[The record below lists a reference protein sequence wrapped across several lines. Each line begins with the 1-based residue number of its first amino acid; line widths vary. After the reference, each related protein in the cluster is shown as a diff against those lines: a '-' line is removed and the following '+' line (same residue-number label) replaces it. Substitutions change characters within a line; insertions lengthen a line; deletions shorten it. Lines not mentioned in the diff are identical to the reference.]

1 MKRISKILKSRL
13 VVVGLAILL
22 QALWWALFV
31 GRLTQYSV
39 FINALFRFVSIG
51 ILLYLIRK
59 DENSAYKIAWMILI
73 MGIPLFGGILY
84 VMIGNKKP
92 GKRLAVKMAAVK
104 AEMKDSMA
112 QNQWILKEIQAQDPT
127 AAGNI
132 RYIGEFGPYPVWKNT
147 EVTYYPLG
155 EQMFSAMLEDLKK
168 AEHYIFLE
176 YFIIQEG
183 LMWDWILEILE
194 QKVKEGVDVRL
205 IYDDVGCVSLLPF
218 HYAGMMEEKVIK
230 CLAFNLFIPVVSL
243 VMNNRD
249 HRKIMVIDG
258 HTAYNGGINLADE
271 YINKK
276 LRFGHWK
283 DTGVRIHGDAVFNF
297 TLMFLEVWNAFKV
310 PDLDYSI
317 FRPRR
322 WHEEPFEGDGYV
334 ALYADTPLDNE
345 ALGENVYINILN
357 QEKDYV
363 YIATPYLLIS
373 DEMENALCLAAKR
386 GVDVRILM
394 PGIPDKPTVFFM
406 AKSYYPPLLKAG
418 VQIYEYT
425 PGFVHAK
432 SYVCD
437 DRIATVGTINM
448 DFRSLYLHFECGTF
462 LYGCKAVLDVKKDM
476 EECFPQCHQVSLGD
490 CRQGLIGNLLTSV
503 LRVLAPLM

>member
-1 MKRISKILKSRL
+1 MKRISKLLKSRL

-73 MGIPLFGGILY
+73 MGVPLFGGILY

-155 EQMFSAMLEDLKK
+155 EQMFAAMLEDLKK

-218 HYAGMMEEKVIK
+218 HYAGMMEEKGIK
-230 CLAFNLFIPVVSL
+230 CLAFNRFIPVVSL

-334 ALYADTPLDNE
+334 APYADTPLDNE

-357 QEKDYV
+357 QAKDYV

-425 PGFVHAK
+425 PGVVHEK

>member
-1 MKRISKILKSRL
+1 MKKLFKVFKSRL
-13 VVVGLAILL
+13 VLVGTALLL
-22 QALWWALFV
+22 QIFWWLLFL
-31 GRLTQYSV
+31 GRLTSYSV
-39 FINALFRFVSIG
+39 FINGFFRVVSIL

-59 DENSAYKIAWMILI
+59 DENSSYKIAWII
-73 MGIPLFGGILY
+73 VVMGFPLFGGVLY
-84 VMIGNKKP
+84 LMIGNKKP
-92 GKRLAVKMAAVK
+92 SKRLAVRMALVK
-104 AEMKDSMA
+104 EEMRQTMS
-112 QNQWILKEIQAQDPT
+112 QNEWVLHEIDAQDSSV
-127 AAGNI
+127 AGNV
-132 RYIGEFGPYPVWKNT
+132 RYIGTYGPYPVWKNT
-147 EVTYYPLG
+147 KVTYYPLG
-155 EQMFSAMLEDLKK
+155 EDMFAAMVEDLKK

-183 LMWDWILEILE
+183 LMWNAILEILE

-218 HYAGMMEEKVIK
+218 HYADLMERKGIK
-230 CLAFNLFIPVVSL
+230 CLAFNRFVPFLSL

-249 HRKIMVIDG
+249 HRKILVIDG

-271 YINKK
+271 YINQK

-283 DTGVRIHGDAVFNF
+283 DTGVRLHGDAVFNF
-297 TLMFLEVWNAFKV
+297 SLMFLEVWNAFRA
-310 PDLDYSI
+310 PDLDYSV
-317 FRPRR
+317 FKPRT
-322 WHEEPFEGDGYV
+322 WHKEPFEEDGYV
-334 ALYADTPLDNE
+334 VPYADTPLDNE
-345 ALGENVYINILN
+345 EMGENVYINILN
-357 QEKDYV
+357 QAKDYV

-373 DEMENALCLAAKR
+373 DEMENALCLASKR

-394 PGIPDKPTVFFM
+394 PGIPDKPTVFYM

-437 DRIATVGTINM
+437 DKVATVGTINM

-462 LYGCKAVLDVKKDM
+462 LYGCKAVMDVKKDM
-476 EECFPQCHQVSLGD
+476 EDCFLKCHQVSLGD
-490 CRQGLIGNLLTSV
+490 CRQGLIGNMISSV
-503 LRVLAPLM
+503 LRVIAPLM

>member
-1 MKRISKILKSRL
+1 MRRISKILKSRL

-218 HYAGMMEEKVIK
+218 HYAGMMEEKGIK
-230 CLAFNLFIPVVSL
+230 CLAFNRFIPVVSL

-310 PDLDYSI
+310 PVLDYSI

-334 ALYADTPLDNE
+334 APYADTPLDNE

-357 QEKDYV
+357 QAKDYV

>member
-1 MKRISKILKSRL
+1 MKRISKILKSRM

-22 QALWWALFV
+22 QALWWALFL
-31 GRLTQYSV
+31 GRLTRYSV
-39 FINALFRFVSIG
+39 FINGLFRIISIG

-59 DENSAYKIAWMILI
+59 DENSSYKIAWIILV
-73 MGIPLFGGILY
+73 MGVPLFGGILY
-84 VMIGNKKP
+84 VMMGNKKP
-92 GKRLAVKMAAVK
+92 SKRLAVKMAAVK
-104 AEMKDSMA
+104 AEMRDSMA
-112 QNQWILKEIQAQDPT
+112 QNQRILKEIQAQDPA

-132 RYIGEFGPYPVWKNT
+132 RYIGDYGPYPVWKNT

-155 EQMFSAMLEDLKK
+155 EEMFAAMLEDLKK

-183 LMWDWILEILE
+183 IMWDQILKILE

-205 IYDDVGCVSLLPF
+205 VYDDVGCVSLLPF
-218 HYAGMMEEKVIK
+218 HYEDMMEKKGIR
-230 CLAFNLFIPVVSL
+230 CLAFNRFIPVITL

-258 HTAYNGGINLADE
+258 HTAYNGGMNLADE
-271 YINKK
+271 YINQK

-283 DTGVRIHGDAVFNF
+283 DAGVRIHGDAVFSF
-297 TLMFLEVWNAFKV
+297 TLMFLEVWNAFRV

-317 FRPRR
+317 FHPHR

-334 ALYADTPLDNE
+334 APFADTPLDNE
-345 ALGENVYINILN
+345 ELGENVYINILN
-357 QEKDYV
+357 QAKDYV
-363 YIATPYLLIS
+363 YISTPYLLIS

-394 PGIPDKPTVFFM
+394 PGIPDKPMVFFM

-476 EECFPQCHQVSLGD
+476 EECFFKCHQVSLGD
-490 CRQGLIGNLLTSV
+490 CRQGLIGNMLTSV

>member
-218 HYAGMMEEKVIK
+218 HYAGMMEEKGIK
-230 CLAFNLFIPVVSL
+230 CLAFNRFIPVVSL

-258 HTAYNGGINLADE
+258 HTAYNGGINLAYE

-334 ALYADTPLDNE
+334 APYADTPLDNE

-357 QEKDYV
+357 QAKDYV

>member
-1 MKRISKILKSRL
+1 MKRINKILKSRL
-13 VVVGLAILL
+13 GFVGLAILL
-22 QALWWALFV
+22 QILWWVIFV
-31 GRLTQYSV
+31 CRLTSYSV
-39 FINALFRFVSIG
+39 FINTFFRLVSIG

-59 DENSAYKIAWMILI
+59 DENSAYKIAWIILI
-73 MGIPLFGGILY
+73 MGFPLFGGILY
-84 VMIGNKKP
+84 VMVGNKKP
-92 GKRLAVKMAAVK
+92 SKRLAVKMAAVK
-104 AEMKDSMA
+104 MEMKDALA
-112 QNQWILKEIQAQDPT
+112 QNQPILEEIQNIDPA

-132 RYIGEFGPYPVWKNT
+132 RYIGEFGAYPVWKNT
-147 EVTYYPLG
+147 GVTYFSLG
-155 EQMFSAMLEDLKK
+155 EEMFAAMLEDLRN
-168 AEHYIFLE
+168 ARHYIFLE

-183 LMWDWILEILE
+183 LMWDWILESLE
-194 QKVKEGVDVRL
+194 QKVKEGLDVRL

-218 HYAGMMEEKVIK
+218 HYEDMMEKKGIK
-230 CLAFNLFIPVVSL
+230 CIAFNRFVPFISL

-271 YINKK
+271 YINQKV
-276 LRFGHWK
+276 RFGHWK
-283 DTGVRIHGDAVFNF
+283 DTGVRLHGEAVFNF
-297 TLMFLEVWNAFKV
+297 TLMFLEVWNAFRS
-310 PDLDYSI
+310 PDLDYEI
-317 FRPRR
+317 FRPHR
-322 WHEEPFEGDGYV
+322 WHEEAFAPDGYV
-334 ALYADTPLDNE
+334 VPYADTPLDNE

-357 QEKDYV
+357 QAKEYV

-448 DFRSLYLHFECGTF
+448 DFRSLYLHFECGTL
-462 LYGCKAVLDVKKDM
+462 LYGSKAVLDVKKDM
-476 EECFPQCHQVSLGD
+476 ESCFPKCHQVSVGD
-490 CRQGLIGNLLTSV
+490 CRQGMLGNMFTSV
-503 LRVLAPLM
+503 LRVLAPLL

>member
-218 HYAGMMEEKVIK
+218 HYAGMMEEKGIK
-230 CLAFNLFIPVVSL
+230 CLAFNRFIPVVSL

-310 PDLDYSI
+310 PVLDYSI

-334 ALYADTPLDNE
+334 APYADTPLDNE

-357 QEKDYV
+357 QAKDYV

>member
-31 GRLTQYSV
+31 VRLTQYSV

-218 HYAGMMEEKVIK
+218 HYAGMMEEKGIK
-230 CLAFNLFIPVVSL
+230 CLAFNRFIPVVSL

-334 ALYADTPLDNE
+334 APYADTPLDNE

-357 QEKDYV
+357 QAKDYV